1 MSKRP
6 PPQSANPT
14 EPPGLAELPIMFN
27 PVSKWQESIEVPG
40 LTLFDIHREP
50 RREKIDPDARVRI
63 QLKVL
68 GPEFHCPVCL
78 GYIKNTRIV
87 KECLHRFCNECIE
100 KCLRIGKKECP
111 QCRIHIPSRRSLR
124 PDTNFDKLIQSIYGD
139 VGKLEEYEEEE
150 IKKLNKKNMNNAYAE
165 SRKQGILY
173 QAEQRKKRTA
183 VPTGA
188 MGESTHHTAKC
199 VVGLKESPL
208 IDFIL
213 RRHPQETDV
222 DRLRKE
228 YIRTCQDMTVERLK
242 IFLSKKLDHSPHSD
256 FQIMTIADDNVVI
269 LPNDITLALVRRDIC
284 DNPMNEIILHYRIFP
299 HCKFA
304 PVRM

>member
-6 PPQSANPT
+6 PPTTHPNP
-14 EPPGLAELPIMFN
+14 PADAAEMPIFN
-27 PVSKWQESIEVPG
+27 PVSKWQEHVEVPG

-50 RREKIDPDARVRI
+50 RRENVDPDARVRV

-124 PDTNFDKLIQSIYGD
+124 PDTNFDELINSLYGD
-139 VGKLEEYEEEE
+139 IEKLEKYEEAE

-165 SRKQGILY
+165 SRKRGILH
-173 QAEQRKKRTA
+173 QAEQRKKRTSL
-183 VPTGA
+183 PTGA
-188 MGESTHHTAKC
+188 MGESTHHPPANR
-199 VVGLKESPL
+199 VIGLKESHL
-208 IDFIL
+208 IEVVI
-213 RRHPQETDV
+213 RRHPQETTV
-222 DRLRKE
+222 DKLKKE
-228 YIRTCQDMTVERLK
+228 YIRTSQDMTVERLK
-242 IFLSKKLDHSPHSD
+242 IFLGKKLGYSPSSD
-256 FQIMTIADDNVVI
+256 FQIMTIADDNAVV

-299 HCKFA
+299 QCKFA
-304 PVRM
+304 SMKK